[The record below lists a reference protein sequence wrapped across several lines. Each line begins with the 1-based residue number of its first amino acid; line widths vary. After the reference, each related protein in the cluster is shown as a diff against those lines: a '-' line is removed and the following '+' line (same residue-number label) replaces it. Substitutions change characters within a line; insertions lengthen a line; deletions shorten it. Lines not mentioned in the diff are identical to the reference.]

1 MPAPKNIAK
10 SVNPMTHVFLF
21 IELLLFFKTRNN
33 LQVNILAQKIIKSL
47 YEICCT

>member
-1 MPAPKNIAK
+1 
-10 SVNPMTHVFLF
+10 MTHVFLF
-21 IELLLFFKTRNN
+21 IELLLFKTRNN